1 MNLSEYKDYLT
12 GAIAVEANFTS
23 DETARRAFETLV
35 EHLREMDLNEQYMQD
50 AWRGHGELPDDAQ
63 RKDALRTALAEYRSY
78 DKAEQLQPGH
88 STYFETPER
97 FNATIAPFLAWW
109 ASCIW
114 SAPASRADQRSI
126 FSPS

>member
-35 EHLREMDLNEQYMQD
+35 EHVREMDTSDKYMQD
-50 AWRGHGELPDDAQ
+50 AWRDHGQLLDDAQ

-78 DKAEQLQPGH
+78 DKAGQL
-88 STYFETPER
+88 STV
-97 FNATIAPFLAWW
+97 FLIDLVHA
-109 ASCIW
+109 AR
-114 SAPASRADQRSI
+114 PQEE
-126 FSPS
+126 FV